1 MCRRHVDALQQDVQ
15 DVRQGQVKGHVTERH
30 LVVAL
35 GSLLFRSNV
44 GELLSG
50 VEWGVVEEW
59 DRVCAWE

>member
-15 DVRQGQVKGHVTERH
+15 DVRQGQVKGHVTGRRV
-30 LVVAL
+30 VVAL
-35 GSLLFRSNV
+35 GSLLFRSNG